1 MSGWKRNLG
10 LVLVGPALA
19 FVGMICARYAEGGIC
34 GGWVAGMI
42 CLEVGW

>member
-1 MSGWKRNLG
+1 MDGRGGNLS
-10 LVLVGPALA
+10 LVLVGPALV
-19 FVGMICARYAEGGIC
+19 FVGVIRARYAESGIC